1 MGTAISSQLV
11 ELMGGQID
19 VVSAPGA
26 GSSFAFT
33 VPLRD
38 GVAPPLAPHVA
49 REPHTHQLRVLCA
62 EDFPTNQI
70 IVRMMLEDLGH
81 KVDIAGNGVLALA
94 ACAQQRYDL
103 VLMDGRMPEMDGS
116 TATRLIRSGGPREA
130 PVLDPHLMIVAL
142 TANASDEDRSRYLAA
157 GMDDF
162 LTKPIDEGAL
172 HMQLERAIERQL
184 ARGIKLPPLRART
197 TELPSVAELDAMFG
211 VCDLPPPAPMPG
223 RAGQALKLRLRD
235 AFIADLPARLR
246 ELDQALASADAD
258 AAGRLFH
265 GMKGS
270 AAYLDEAE
278 LHALCG
284 ELERAAD
291 RAMWPAIR
299 EKLPRLRLLLE
310 HVVSPTRH

>member
-1 MGTAISSQLV
+1 
-11 ELMGGQID
+11 
-19 VVSAPGA
+19 
-26 GSSFAFT
+26 
-33 VPLRD
+33 
-38 GVAPPLAPHVA
+38 
-49 REPHTHQLRVLCA
+49 
-62 EDFPTNQI
+62 
-70 IVRMMLEDLGH
+70 
-81 KVDIAGNGVLALA
+81 
-94 ACAQQRYDL
+94 
-103 VLMDGRMPEMDGS
+103 
-116 TATRLIRSGGPREA
+116 
-130 PVLDPHLMIVAL
+130 
-142 TANASDEDRSRYLAA
+142 
-157 GMDDF
+157 
-162 LTKPIDEGAL
+162 
-172 HMQLERAIERQL
+172 
-184 ARGIKLPPLRART
+184 
-197 TELPSVAELDAMFG
+197 MFG

-223 RAGQALKLRLRD
+223 QAGQALKLRLRD